1 MLRERYSAE
10 AYSLHFYVQ
19 SNYEH
24 GNECVTGK
32 YRSYGRLVC
41 TIVRW
46 ILNIVW
52 IYNDVVISDLEVRK
66 KRKCPWLVFGKASL
80 FYLIQ

>member
-1 MLRERYSAE
+1 MLTGPIDYSIFFIASGSYFMWWRPTQGSNSFYCSCMLRKRYSAK

-32 YRSYGRLVC
+32 YRSYGRFVY
-41 TIVRW
+41 TIVR
-46 ILNIVW
+46 
-52 IYNDVVISDLEVRK
+52 
-66 KRKCPWLVFGKASL
+66 
-80 FYLIQ
+80 